1 MDERSVLGKLRGY
14 CVGASYA
21 FLWYGSILLGFFFL
35 YAPVFPLIFINAKL
49 FRKLT
54 DTFYSSWEA
63 FNVVSELNSK
73 VFSSVEPSTSQ
84 TKTKMLEIYI
94 S

>member
-84 TKTKMLEIYI
+84 TKTKMLEI
-94 S
+94 